1 MSHRGGFSRA
11 CLFGA
16 VLAVWAGFSGKALA
30 SDPLP
35 GDAIGLPPDIN
46 IGLYYNEFVGS
57 GTFAPAHGSN
67 ITSHTKL
74 SIDVN
79 ILRYVRTFELGG
91 LTAGA
96 QVVVPYEAF
105 LSPAKVGGAS
115 LSTQSGFTQPLL
127 GVFLFPVNDDA
138 DGRSVAT
145 GAWIFPP
152 VSSFNKNYVVNPS
165 NDTTTYELE
174 AGFHQILFGDPKG
187 SNLALE
193 GWDEVYFFSNNKKDL
208 YGPVPATYRE
218 QPSDEVRIYLPYV
231 VNPAVGLFV
240 APGYFQS
247 FGGKQ
252 TEALHAPAAAL
263 APFGLTTVE
272 DTGNRTQIS
281 ELRFAAGMFLS
292 PTLQVMGVG
301 EYDVAGH
308 GGFLTRSLQLR
319 LAKFF

>member
-1 MSHRGGFSRA
+1 MSYKGNFLRA

-16 VLAVWAGFSGKALA
+16 VMAFSAGFAGKALA

-35 GDAIGLPPDIN
+35 GDAIGLPPNIN
-46 IGLYYNEFVGS
+46 IGLYYNVFVGS

-67 ITSHTKL
+67 ISSHSKL
-74 SIDVN
+74 SLDVN
-79 ILRYVRTFELGG
+79 VFRYVRTFDLGG
-91 LTAGA
+91 MTAGA
-96 QVVVPYEAF
+96 QVVFPINLF
-105 LSPAKVGGAS
+105 LTPAKVGGAK
-115 LSTQSGFTQPLL
+115 LSTNSGFQQPLL
-127 GVFLFPVNDDA
+127 GVFAFPINDDA

-145 GAWIFPP
+145 GAWVFPP
-152 VSSFNKNYVVNPS
+152 VSSFNKNYLVNPS

-193 GWDEVYFFSNNKKDL
+193 AWDEGYFYSNNTNDQAAP
-208 YGPVPATYRE
+208 GIPATYRE
-218 QPSDEVRIYLPYV
+218 QPSDEVRVYLPYV
-231 VNPAVGLFV
+231 VNPAIGLYV
-240 APGYFQS
+240 APGFFQS

-252 TEALHAPAAAL
+252 TLAIPAFKAI
-263 APFGLTTVE
+263 V

-281 ELRFAAGMFLS
+281 ELRFAAGMFVS
-292 PTLQVMGVG
+292 PTLQVLGVG

-308 GGFLTRSLQLR
+308 GGFLTRSFQIR